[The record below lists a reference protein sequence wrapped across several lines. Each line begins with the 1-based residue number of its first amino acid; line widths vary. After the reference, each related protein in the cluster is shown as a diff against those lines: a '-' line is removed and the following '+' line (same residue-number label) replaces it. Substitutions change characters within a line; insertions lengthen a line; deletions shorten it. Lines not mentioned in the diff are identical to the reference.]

1 MPKRRGVPSKAVPLT
16 FIWIA
21 LSVASR
27 AGTTIP
33 VTTTADDLAIDGDC
47 TLREAVIAA
56 NTDLPVDRCP
66 AGSGADTI
74 LLPAGTYVLSL
85 TGPGEDASQS
95 GDLDI
100 SSDVTIRG
108 AGAAVTYIDGGS
120 FSEPVSDRVIHILN
134 GAGLTLSG
142 VTVQGGVCSLGG
154 GIFNAGRLFVGEGTI
169 RNNLA
174 TERASYCGPG
184 GGGGG
189 IYNQGELRMTRSTV
203 SGNEVLGLLGEVD
216 VSYPGGGLLNVGNA
230 KIEQSVLVGNAAAGG
245 GGIWNVGD
253 LKLTDTWIAHN
264 RARFWAAGLE
274 NRGRSFLDRTTV
286 SDNSDGGIVNGSF
299 DLVPG
304 TLILRNSTLS
314 GNRSFRL
321 AGSLFNFDGPID
333 VLSSTVAANSSS
345 QPGAGLGGATP
356 QMRLRNTI
364 LANGADG
371 DCQGPVTSLGN
382 NLDSDG
388 SCGLSASSDLPATD
402 AQLVPLSENG
412 GFTPTHALTEGSPA
426 IDHIPTGQCG
436 VSTDQRGISRPQPRS
451 GACDVGAYEFAPS
464 VDLSL
469 TIDTVRR
476 LGREHRLTRTQRS
489 SLLGFLKPA
498 LTSVTNGDEAAACE
512 TLDAFSAE
520 VSAYLGEGSVAPED
534 GRSLLDFADRIQH
547 ILCP

>member
-1 MPKRRGVPSKAVPLT
+1 MPKRRGAPSKAVPLT
-16 FIWIA
+16 FILIA

-33 VTTTADDLAIDGDC
+33 VTTTADDLAMDGNC

-174 TERASYCGPG
+174 T
-184 GGGGG
+184 
-189 IYNQGELRMTRSTV
+189 
-203 SGNEVLGLLGEVD
+203 
-216 VSYPGGGLLNVGNA
+216 
-230 KIEQSVLVGNAAAGG
+230 
-245 GGIWNVGD
+245 
-253 LKLTDTWIAHN
+253 
-264 RARFWAAGLE
+264 
-274 NRGRSFLDRTTV
+274 
-286 SDNSDGGIVNGSF
+286 
-299 DLVPG
+299 
-304 TLILRNSTLS
+304 
-314 GNRSFRL
+314 
-321 AGSLFNFDGPID
+321 
-333 VLSSTVAANSSS
+333 VAANSSS

-371 DCQGPVTSLGN
+371 DCQGAVISLGN

-402 AQLVPLSENG
+402 AQLVPLSDNG

-436 VSTDQRGISRPQPRS
+436 VATDQRGISRPQPRS

-476 LGREHRLTRTQRS
+476 LGREHRLTKTQRS

-498 LTSVTNGDEAAACE
+498 LTSVTNGDEAAACD

-520 VSAYLGEGSVAPED
+520 VSAYLGDGSVAPED
-534 GRSLLDFADRIQH
+534 GRSLLDFADRIQQ